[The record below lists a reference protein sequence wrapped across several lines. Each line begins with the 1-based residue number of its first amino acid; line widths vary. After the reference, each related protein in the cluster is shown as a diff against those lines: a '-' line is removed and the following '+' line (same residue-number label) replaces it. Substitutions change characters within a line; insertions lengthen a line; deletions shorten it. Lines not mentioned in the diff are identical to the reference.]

1 MSSNNNNSNI
11 HLGIKLIISV
21 SVLCSSLELNPFWG
35 HGLPIARVWDSWSFM
50 R

>member
-1 MSSNNNNSNI
+1 MSRNNNSNI

-21 SVLCSSLELNPFWG
+21 FVLSSSVELNPFLG